1 MKIKFHHIAVA
12 VHDIEKSK
20 QKYELLGYK
29 AGDTIWDDIQKVSIC
44 FLSSKQMP
52 LIELVASP
60 DPNSP
65 IKKILD
71 RNGVIPY
78 HTCYSTS
85 DFENDVLTLSNEGF
99 VKLSDPVEAIA
110 INDKRIVFMY
120 NNDLGLLE
128 LVEE

>member
-29 AGDTIWDDIQKVSIC
+29 AGDTVWDDIQNVSIC

-52 LIELVASP
+52 LIELVAST

-65 IKKILD
+65 IKKILEK
-71 RNGVIPY
+71 NGVIPY
-78 HTCYSTS
+78 HTCYSTN

-99 VKLSDPVEAIA
+99 VKLSDPVEAVA

-120 NNDLGLLE
+120 NSDFGLLE